1 MTNQPFDRNTTVAEI
16 LAANPA
22 LIGVFDN
29 WGLHLVPSTAVA
41 MNAPLH
47 KAAAWHA
54 IREADRLLEELNRLR
69 DFDPHPAATEA
80 ESEPLGHA

>member
-1 MTNQPFDRNTTVAEI
+1 MPQKFNRNTTVAEI

-22 LIGVFDN
+22 LIEVFDD

-41 MNAPLH
+41 MNAPLS

-54 IREADRLLEELNRLR
+54 IRDADRLLEELNAKAAVLNGHGPQ
-69 DFDPHPAATEA
+69 PH
-80 ESEPLGHA
+80 SNGKHA